1 MERLETLAS
10 GFVTGNRKLFVVT
23 RLQFHLAR
31 ISNLSK
37 AFKWQ
42 KNLHKLLTARSP
54 SCRVNVNCKRF
65 AVSHEKP
72 DAKGLYMYS
81 ASRLRQT
88 ANMNLYHLTK
98 FPLQLSFSVHYNK
111 NFTKIGRFTPILSAR
126 IVLSCFMCSF
136 LIVKIT

>member
-1 MERLETLAS
+1 M
-10 GFVTGNRKLFVVT
+10 GNRKLFAVT
-23 RLQFHLAR
+23 RLQFHVAT

-72 DAKGLYMYS
+72 DAKGLYMHVFS
-81 ASRLRQT
+81 IAFT
-88 ANMNLYHLTK
+88 ANGKHEFVPRNQVS
-98 FPLQLSFSVHYNK
+98 PS
-111 NFTKIGRFTPILSAR
+111 
-126 IVLSCFMCSF
+126 IVVQRSL
-136 LIVKIT
+136 